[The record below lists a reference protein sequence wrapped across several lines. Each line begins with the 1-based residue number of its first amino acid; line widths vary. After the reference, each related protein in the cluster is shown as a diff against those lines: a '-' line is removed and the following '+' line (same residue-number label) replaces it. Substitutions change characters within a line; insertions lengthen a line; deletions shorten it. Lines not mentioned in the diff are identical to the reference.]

1 MTRFFR
7 FFTALLALVAA
18 TAAAAEVRVT
28 FHSFNGSMPFGRFP
42 HAFVAFDGTLDA
54 TGEPVKENFGW
65 SAKTIS
71 PAVLSGPVYGI
82 ILIEKDKWL
91 TKTNRHFTIPLTDAQ
106 YRTLRAEVEAF
117 RTHPG
122 KYYSLEDR
130 NCIHFVGR
138 MAELLGLKVE
148 YPDDMMRKPR
158 SWLNHI
164 GDLNPQLGAKKFG

>member
-1 MTRFFR
+1 MIRFFR
-7 FFTALLALVAA
+7 LLAALLALVTASAA
-18 TAAAAEVRVT
+18 FAEVRVT

-42 HAFVAFDGTLDA
+42 HAFVSFDGTLDA
-54 TGEPVKENFGW
+54 TGERVKENFGW

-82 ILIEKDKWL
+82 VLVEKDKWL
-91 TKTNRHFTIPLTDAQ
+91 TQTNRHFTIALTDAQ

-117 RTHPG
+117 RTAPG

-138 MAELLGLKVE
+138 MAELLGLKVD
-148 YPDDMMRKPR
+148 YPPKMMRKPR
-158 SWLNHI
+158 QWLNHI

>member
-1 MTRFFR
+1 MIRFLR
-7 FFTALLALVAA
+7 FLASLLALVTASAA
-18 TAAAAEVRVT
+18 LAEVRVT

-54 TGEPVKENFGW
+54 TGERVHENFGW

-71 PAVLSGPVYGI
+71 PAVLSGPVYGV
-82 ILIEKDKWL
+82 ILVEKDKWL
-91 TKTNRHFTIPLTDAQ
+91 AKTNRHFTIALTDAQ
-106 YRTLRAEVEAF
+106 YRKLRAEVEVF

-122 KYYSLEDR
+122 KYYSLESR

-148 YPDDMMRKPR
+148 YPPELLRKPR
-158 SWLNHI
+158 AWLNLI
-164 GDLNPQLGAKKFG
+164 GELNPQLGAKKFG

>member
-1 MTRFFR
+1 MIRMLRFFA
-7 FFTALLALVAA
+7 ALLALVTA

-42 HAFVAFDGTLDA
+42 HAFVSFEGTLEA
-54 TGEPVKENFGW
+54 TGERVKENFGW

-82 ILIEKDKWL
+82 VLVEKDKWL
-91 TKTNRHFTIPLTDAQ
+91 TQTNRHFTVPLTDAQ

-117 RTHPG
+117 RTAPG
-122 KYYSLEDR
+122 KYYSLESR

-148 YPDDMMRKPR
+148 YPPEMLRKPR
-158 SWLNHI
+158 MWLNRI
-164 GDLNPQLGAKKFG
+164 GDLNPRLGAKKFG

>member
-1 MTRFFR
+1 MIRFLR
-7 FFTALLALVAA
+7 FLAALLALVTA

-42 HAFVAFDGTLDA
+42 HAFVSFDGTLDA
-54 TGEPVKENFGW
+54 TGERVKENFGW

-71 PAVLSGPVYGI
+71 PAVLSGPVHGM
-82 ILIEKDKWL
+82 ILVEKDKWL
-91 TKTNRHFTIPLTDAQ
+91 TQTNRHFTIALSDAQ

-117 RTHPG
+117 RTAPG

-138 MAELLGLKVE
+138 IAELLGLKVE
-148 YPDDMMRKPR
+148 YPAKMMRKPR
-158 SWLNHI
+158 QWLNHI
-164 GDLNPQLGAKKFG
+164 GDLNPQLGARKFG